1 MHFYNLGAHSV
12 IFAWF
17 LLTMDTDE
25 LGLSAQPSFRGFRKR
40 WATNLQVDASEDPS
54 QVFVDDSAQLSGNF
68 SSADIFDSVSLPSGW
83 DKISEDGLDN
93 RAETEYEPES
103 PLDMQPEDVFPRVT
117 DPCRFEPSWK
127 QCAMASASKRLKV
140 DLPKLPWEMPE
151 FYGAFR
157 SGDKWAG
164 TGLAGCSRVFLPT
177 AIGLS
182 DVLHSEVVQEAAKP
196 EAVVQFEPPVIR
208 LELKRARKELPD
220 EDIRRLALCKLR
232 SLILQDPLASQ
243 LGESI
248 YTMLNGGCSQALV
261 EQSLSDCF
269 RSKASSTLQKRASSL
284 WRLSK
289 ILRSLGVLNPL
300 RMSEENLYAALCA
313 MREDG
318 AGATTAQHMIE
329 AIHFLDST
337 IKLRLMDVRAVVSG
351 RCKGVARD
359 MYLTKSPLTQKQPLR
374 VDHVRCLE
382 TKIKDMT
389 SALQCIAG
397 QILFCIHA
405 CCRWKDAQRLKS
417 LAIESGHGETLIHAD
432 ALASKTALSAE
443 QKTRFTPYVALGT
456 GVSQCDWG
464 TTWLDARAVEGL
476 DFYDFTLPSYSE
488 RSFRW
493 TESPMSA
500 SEATCWL
507 RDFLSD
513 MINPS
518 NAFQYGSHS
527 CKTTVLTWAGRC
539 TQVPFSPAE
548 RRLLGHHLEPGM
560 KSVMTYS
567 RESYT
572 NLYSRVLMMFRL
584 IRSGEFNPDLSAL
597 ERVVLL
603 SDSVCEANMG
613 DTLQPP
619 VEQADISDSESSV
632 ASETGEAG
640 EECFAPGA
648 ASSQELTSLFPDF
661 PGVPES
667 SLMVH
672 KTSGLVHAMNED
684 GFLMCGRLP
693 SINFKMYSTLVVDR
707 NLCEG
712 CSQCKRAFSGQ
723 PAIASEP

>member
-12 IFAWF
+12 IFAWT
-17 LLTMDTDE
+17 LLIMNTDE
-25 LGLSAQPSFRGFRKR
+25 LGLDEQHSLRGFRKR
-40 WATNLQVDASEDPS
+40 WAANLQVDASEDPGLEG
-54 QVFVDDSAQLSGNF
+54 VDGFRQTPGLF
-68 SSADIFDSVSLPSGW
+68 SLADIDDNASLPSGW
-83 DKISEDGLDN
+83 DKVSDDGFDKQSG
-93 RAETEYEPES
+93 TGYEPES
-103 PLDMQPEDVFPRVT
+103 PLEVLPVDVFPRVT
-117 DPCRFEPSWK
+117 DPCRLEQTWK
-127 QCAMASASKRLKV
+127 QCAMASATKRMRV
-140 DLPKLPWEMPE
+140 EQPKLPWEMPE
-151 FYGAFR
+151 FAGVFR

-182 DVLHSEVVQEAAKP
+182 DVLHSEVVQQASRP
-196 EAVVQFEPPVIR
+196 EAGVQLEPPVIR

-232 SLILQDPLASQ
+232 DLILQDPLASQ
-243 LGESI
+243 LGESMCN
-248 YTMLNGGCSQALV
+248 MLHGGCSHALV

-289 ILRSLGVLNPL
+289 LLRSQGVLNPL
-300 RMSEENLYAALCA
+300 RMSEEDLYAALCA
-313 MREDG
+313 MREEG

-329 AIHFLDST
+329 ALHFLDST
-337 IKLRLMDVRAVVSG
+337 IKLRLMDVRTVVSG

-359 MYLTKSPLTQKQPLR
+359 MYLTKSPLMQKQPLL
-374 VDHVRCLE
+374 VDHVRFLE

-397 QILFCIHA
+397 QILFCVHA

-417 LAIESGHGETLIHAD
+417 LEIESGHGETLIHAD
-432 ALASKTALSAE
+432 ALSSKTALSAE

-456 GVSQCDWG
+456 GVSQFDWG
-464 TTWLDARAVEGL
+464 TIWLDARSVEGL

-493 TESPMSA
+493 TQSPMSA

-507 RDFLSD
+507 REFLSD
-513 MINPS
+513 IIKPS

-548 RRLLGHHLEPGM
+548 RRLLGHHLERDM
-560 KSVMTYS
+560 KSIMTYS

-584 IRSGEFNPDLSAL
+584 IRSGEFNPDMSAL

-603 SDSVCEANMG
+603 SDSVGETNMAE
-613 DTLQPP
+613 TLQPH
-619 VEQADISDSESSV
+619 VEQVDNSDSESSV

-640 EECFAPGA
+640 EECFAPVA
-648 ASSQELTSLFPDF
+648 SSSQELTSLFPDF

-723 PAIASEP
+723 PAVASEP